1 MTQTSGD
8 IRARFAAAL
17 AGLEMNEMAPIP
29 VTIGRDVIGTVLPN
43 DVDTI
48 DHLKSLVSGSAS
60 KETIISFLL
69 GIGYP
74 ANHAETLFTIVSRN
88 NDLSTFVNYINN
100 RTITLSSLI
109 GGISDA
115 NRINETIGIPSKI
128 SPSFYGFK
136 WVTSPPMGP
145 GEVWLS
151 TILAGGK
158 RPSSSE
164 KGDVMVEGVELEVKG
179 PGGRIVGQS
188 GYGDAKQ
195 IRAGF
200 FKAMQRIATNLG
212 IADFT
217 PIDNGKDNYWN
228 IGEKAPGVEENL
240 KAISKLNRG
249 FSSKDIAMVSNELV
263 TVYQLYLLNL
273 NISQYSTV
281 LTQALGKDGSV
292 NCKAWHAEI
301 LPMFFEYYQS
311 LEQFNYIAFTGDNG
325 KFLIIESFSFRD
337 AFNKG
342 LIKIIAKPSF
352 TNGAGT
358 QGGTYSISV
367 GK

>member
-1 MTQTSGD
+1 MANTQGD

-17 AGLEMNEMAPIP
+17 ANLELNEASPIP
-29 VTIGRDVIGTVLPN
+29 VSIGKDVIGSVQPN
-43 DVDTI
+43 DTDTI
-48 DHLKSLVSGSAS
+48 DHLRSLVSGSAS

-115 NRINETIGIPSKI
+115 NQINASIGIPSKI
-128 SPSFYGFK
+128 SSLFYGFK

-151 TILAGGK
+151 TILAGGR
-158 RPSSSE
+158 RPGNKE
-164 KGDVMVEGVELEVKG
+164 KGDVMVDNVELEVKG

-195 IRAGF
+195 MRTGF
-200 FKAMQRIATNLG
+200 FNAMQKIATNLG

-228 IGEKAPGVEENL
+228 IGDKAPGIEENL
-240 KAISKLNRG
+240 KAIAKLNSG
-249 FSSKDIAMVSNELV
+249 FSSKDMVMVSAELV
-263 TVYQLYLLNL
+263 SVYQLYLINL
-273 NISQYSTV
+273 NISQYSAV
-281 LTQALGKDGSV
+281 LAQAIGKDGSV
-292 NCKAWHAEI
+292 NCKVWHAEI

-325 KFLIIESFSFRD
+325 KFLIIESYSFRD